1 MQKTIAVVVTYN
13 RLQLLTE
20 CIEALRNQ
28 TKALHKILV
37 IDNGSSDSTEN
48 WLRQQ
53 GDLVVISQN
62 NCGSG
67 GGFYKGIQ
75 WAYEQGFTWIWCM
88 DDDGYP
94 KNDALENLFK
104 ANVGEE
110 TTLLNCAVIDKKD
123 GRSFVWKTQQ
133 YTSLDNV
140 DCELIHGKGHPFNGT
155 LIHRKIIERAGL
167 PDARLFLWGDET
179 EYYYRITRKNKI
191 PVITVTSSIHFHPS
205 TAFSLRK
212 DWDYA
217 TSWKMYYYIRN
228 RLAIHKSKF
237 QNKAIAIIN
246 YTCFIIAFLGVIFV
260 FQKTNKFKKL
270 AFLFWPLSDA
280 ILSNYQSTPASI
292 LSRLRKNMEN
302 SFTIKIKSA
311 IEKMF
316 PGLFISAFTSN
327 NNHPAKSG

>member
-1 MQKTIAVVVTYN
+1 MQKTIAVVVTHN
-13 RLQLLTE
+13 RLQLLME

-37 IDNGSSDSTEN
+37 IDNGSSDNTAD

-53 GDLVVISQN
+53 DDLVVISQN

-75 WAYEQGFTWIWCM
+75 WAYGQGFTWIWCM

-94 KNDALENLFK
+94 KNDALENLLK

-110 TTLLNCAVIDKKD
+110 LTLLNCTVVDKADK
-123 GRSFVWKTQQ
+123 RTFVWKTQQ

-155 LIHRKIIERAGL
+155 LIHRKIIEQAGF
-167 PDARLFLWGDET
+167 PDAKLFLWGDET

-191 PVITVTSSIHFHPS
+191 PVATVTSSIHFHPS
-205 TAFSLRK
+205 SAFSLRK
-212 DWDYA
+212 DWDYES
-217 TSWKMYYYIRN
+217 SWKMYYYIRN
-228 RLAIHKSKF
+228 RLSIHKSKF
-237 QNKAIAIIN
+237 RYKATAIIN
-246 YTCFIIAFLGVIFV
+246 YTCFIIAFLGAIFI

-280 ILSNYQSTPASI
+280 IFSNYQSTPASI
-292 LSRLRKNMEN
+292 LNRLRKNMEN
-302 SFTIKIKSA
+302 SFAIKIKGT
-311 IEKMF
+311 IEKIF
-316 PGLFISAFTSN
+316 HRLFISTFTSN